1 MVNPCTSIIMTTTV
15 SLPHARRG
23 IISEVNT
30 VGGQS
35 VVHDDNVVLP
45 VDSSRYWEVQGLAC
59 GINVKGKLHN
69 TAIDKVTYV

>member
-1 MVNPCTSIIMTTTV
+1 M
-15 SLPHARRG
+15 
-23 IISEVNT
+23 
-30 VGGQS
+30 
-35 VVHDDNVVLP
+35 HDDNVVLP